1 MVVSDGGSHF
11 IDRTFRNFL
20 RELGAKHNIATPY
33 HPQTSGQAETSNKQ
47 IKNILQKTVNE
58 MGKGWKSKLPDALW
72 AYRTAYK
79 TPIGMS
85 PFQMVYG
92 KACHLPVEL
101 EHRAYWAIKNWNMD
115 FKLAGRNRQKQITE
129 LEEWREKAYHSAKI
143 YKERTKKWHDHRI
156 KPKEFRK
163 DDRVLLFNSKV
174 RLFGAGKLRSKWKGP
189 YTVIETSEHG
199 AITIADDEGNI
210 TKGMG
215 SHALALFVESGGSFD
230 AEGEFSEANM
240 REAFGVEGEMLTYP
254 LAIMPPSSITSEGM
268 SLRSTAR
275 TKVAAH
281 KTAAPRKTAR
291 DDAPPMTANKKK
303 APVDPYVVTPSIHM
317 L

>member
-11 IDRTFRNFL
+11 IDRTLRNFL

-47 IKNILQKTVNE
+47 IKNILQKTVNK

-115 FKLAGRNRQKQITE
+115 FKLAGWNRQKQIAE
-129 LEEWREKAYHSAKI
+129 LEELREKAYHSAKI
-143 YKERTKKWHDHRI
+143 YKERTNKWHDHRI

-163 DDRVLLFNSKV
+163 GDRVLLFNSKV
-174 RLFGAGKLRSKWKGP
+174 RLFGAGKLWSKWKGP
-189 YTVIETSEHG
+189 
-199 AITIADDEGNI
+199 
-210 TKGMG
+210 
-215 SHALALFVESGGSFD
+215 
-230 AEGEFSEANM
+230 
-240 REAFGVEGEMLTYP
+240 
-254 LAIMPPSSITSEGM
+254 
-268 SLRSTAR
+268 
-275 TKVAAH
+275 
-281 KTAAPRKTAR
+281 
-291 DDAPPMTANKKK
+291 
-303 APVDPYVVTPSIHM
+303 
-317 L
+317 